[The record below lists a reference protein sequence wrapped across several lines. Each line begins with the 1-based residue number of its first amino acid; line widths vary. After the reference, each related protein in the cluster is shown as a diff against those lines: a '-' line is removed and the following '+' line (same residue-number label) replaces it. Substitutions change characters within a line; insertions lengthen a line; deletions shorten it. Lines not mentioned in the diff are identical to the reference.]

1 MLNHKNHKIYSR
13 DSRKPINIKNEEW
26 LGQGK
31 PKKKQRERKKENGFE
46 RDRRISD
53 KLTWF

>member
-31 PKKKQRERKKENGFE
+31 QKKKTKREKKREWFRK
-46 RDRRISD
+46 R
-53 KLTWF
+53 